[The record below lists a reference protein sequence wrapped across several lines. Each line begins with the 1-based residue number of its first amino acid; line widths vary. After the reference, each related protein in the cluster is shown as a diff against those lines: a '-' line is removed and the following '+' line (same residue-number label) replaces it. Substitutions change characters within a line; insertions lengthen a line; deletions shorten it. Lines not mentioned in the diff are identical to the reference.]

1 MSREQLIAK
10 SRDLMLPVLGE
21 AQTTRLIDAVMSLEK
36 SSNIGDL
43 RRLLQRGSRN
53 GAPRLSEY
61 PFVK

>member
-1 MSREQLIAK
+1 
-10 SRDLMLPVLGE
+10 
-21 AQTTRLIDAVMSLEK
+21 VMSLEK